1 VKIFKV
7 TSEMRLSQPAKTIVP
22 LMRRYYAFATQIGCV
37 VVEDNVQAT
46 ARHFWRSGGRRMPVP
61 YPTKSFIVTL
71 RDWTMNIGF
80 FAMIILVITA
90 FAAIWDPTW
99 FKLKLGLTALLVI
112 VCGAALHRI
121 IEDR

>member
-1 VKIFKV
+1 
-7 TSEMRLSQPAKTIVP
+7 
-22 LMRRYYAFATQIGCV
+22 
-37 VVEDNVQAT
+37 
-46 ARHFWRSGGRRMPVP
+46 MPVP